1 MENQLAWMG
10 AAIIAVVTWLVAQA
24 QIKARHVTEERAR
37 WRKQIRETASETH
50 GAFAAGN
57 VAETIRLQ
65 REFRA
70 LLNPFDR
77 EDQEIL
83 NCLENNR
90 SDEFDTRISLL
101 LKHDWERGKLEAIF
115 FSLRRPKRIPF
126 ELHESAGH
134 RKLRFFEKYEI
145 RWLRV
150 SGGLAVALFVAAA
163 VLICSD

>member
-1 MENQLAWMG
+1 MENQLTWMG
-10 AAIIAVVTWLVAQA
+10 AAIVALVAWLVAQA

-37 WRKQIRETASETH
+37 WRRQIRETASKTH
-50 GAFAAGN
+50 GAFLAGS

-65 REFRA
+65 KEFRA

-90 SDEFDTRISLL
+90 PNEFDTRISLL
-101 LKHDWERGKLEAIF
+101 LKHDWERGKLEASC
-115 FSLRRPKRIPF
+115 FSLRRAKRMPF
-126 ELHESAGH
+126 ELYESAGD
-134 RKLRFFEKYEI
+134 RKLGFFEEYEI

-150 SGGLAVALFVAAA
+150 GWLAVVLCVAAA
-163 VLICSD
+163 VFICSD